1 MRPRTGFPILVLSV
15 VAWAAIA
22 WAGRAVGVW
31 RGWW

>member
-22 WAGRAVGVW
+22 WAGRAVGV
-31 RGWW
+31 